1 MSGTGVYGAL
11 GCTVRVNSSMY
22 FVLGAFQCTVLCIL
36 VHREMFFWS
45 PFHEAFRCGLSGHI
59 AMESGQPVFR
69 CLSFSVLDAKS
80 ATANDLDKS
89 LLDKF
94 IHIVGCS
101 PGAAMP
107 ACCLFSTGQV
117 QPSVIHPIISA
128 CQFHIGRN
136 RAARQCLPRV

>member
-1 MSGTGVYGAL
+1 M
-11 GCTVRVNSSMY
+11 C

-101 PGAAMP
+101 EA
-107 ACCLFSTGQV
+107 LLTKRGQHS
-117 QPSVIHPIISA
+117 QSMDPL
-128 CQFHIGRN
+128 GRAN
-136 RAARQCLPRV
+136 SSRAARGSTYEKQPAVRPEVS